1 MVRQISRHLRHKIK
15 HNDSLSVV
23 HTFPQLC
30 VLLEKFKASFLS
42 YINYSK
48 TAYHLPVPCSILN
61 KHIHICVCVVTQ
73 TCFLNI
79 WLKKDAANLFET
91 EQEKGKLRFMILW
104 FADGVHIRCSV
115 TSVINILQKTYV
127 KQHYWKITYKKT
139 GVSGGKHKEQ
149 IRRKEQTCKN
159 KEFHKL
165 HKVLMFYTETA

>member
-1 MVRQISRHLRHKIK
+1 MISEKALIQMVRQISRHLRHKIK

-30 VLLEKFKASFLS
+30 VFYKRSSKHLFC

-61 KHIHICVCVVTQ
+61 KHICVCVVTQ

-91 EQEKGKLRFMILW
+91 EQEKGKFRFMILW

-115 TSVINILQKTYV
+115 TSVINIL
-127 KQHYWKITYKKT
+127 
-139 GVSGGKHKEQ
+139 
-149 IRRKEQTCKN
+149 
-159 KEFHKL
+159 
-165 HKVLMFYTETA
+165 